1 MKNLIKLVVPAV
13 LFSLVIGSNSF
24 ASDEFTAAWDAAD
37 QRRQDAAAVGYE
49 WRDTGKIL
57 GQAKD
62 AADGGDMDKAMKL
75 VAKAHEQS
83 EDAIAQQARE
93 AKLWQAR
100 VPQ

>member
-1 MKNLIKLVVPAV
+1 MKKIMKLVIPVA
-13 LFSLVIGSNSF
+13 LLSMAIGATSF
-24 ASDEFTAAWDAAD
+24 ASEEFTAAWDAAD

-75 VAKAHEQS
+75 VAKALEQS

-93 AKLWQAR
+93 SALWQAR

>member
-1 MKNLIKLVVPAV
+1 MIKLIAPAIAI
-13 LFSLVIGSNSF
+13 SLLLATGSVN
-24 ASDEFTAAWDAAD
+24 ANEEFNAAWDAAD
-37 QRRQDAAAVGYE
+37 ARRMDAAAIGYE

-57 GQAKD
+57 GQAK
-62 AADGGDMDKAMKL
+62 AAAEEGDIESAMKL

-93 AKLWQAR
+93 ADLWQAR